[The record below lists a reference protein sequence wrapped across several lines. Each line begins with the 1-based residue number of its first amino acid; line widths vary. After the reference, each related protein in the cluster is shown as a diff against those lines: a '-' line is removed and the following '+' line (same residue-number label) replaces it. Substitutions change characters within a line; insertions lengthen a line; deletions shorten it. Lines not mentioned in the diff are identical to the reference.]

1 MFLRWQC
8 EGEPEGPMQSCV
20 GAIAGLDFRRIGP
33 EIFESS
39 EEPLS

>member
-20 GAIAGLDFRRIGP
+20 GAIAGLDFGGLGQNFLNHLR
-33 EIFESS
+33 S
-39 EEPLS
+39 L